1 MGLNILYESG
11 YLETT
16 GLVCPVCSKSIS
28 KDEGFFHVF
37 NCQGKELNSDE
48 VLEILDRFGFEVKVL
63 KDKLE
68 TTHAAEKKFG
78 ENEPYSFDHN
88 SSQNVEYYFLEFD
101 FYLVII

>member
-48 VLEILDRFGFEVKVL
+48 VLKILAQFGFEVNDL
-63 KDKLE
+63 KGDLE
-68 TTHAAEKKFG
+68 TAQVGEEKFDLNK
-78 ENEPYSFDHN
+78 PYSFDDN
-88 SSQNVEYYFLEFD
+88 SSRNVAYYFLEFD
-101 FYLVII
+101 FYLLII